1 MRSLSLRALSGVL
14 FLSGLPLVGC
24 DDQAHAPLAPTATAS
39 ALAASAPKSVAGKPF
54 SLDTKGSTLGFTMD
68 APDEKIRGAVA
79 ASGTLNIDLSDLT
92 LTTGN
97 IVADLGTLELFQR
110 PKAEPLPEPEGD
122 DKKKDKKK
130 ADKQDEPVEP
140 PPPSDGFAVEKKEAL
155 QNEHAKAWLEID
167 SSTPEQDR
175 ARNARAE
182 FAIRSIDEVS
192 AKDVTKLSGSER
204 VVTVKATGDFL
215 LHQRL
220 SKKTVELELVFG
232 FVGDQATTLRIR
244 SKAPFTVG
252 LAEHDVRPRDAF
264 GKLAQ
269 RSLEQMGAKVARE
282 AVISLDLLVPLG
294 EAPAGEAPAAPAP
307 TPAADA
313 SAAPAADASAAPAA
327 SASAAPA
334 ADASAAPAAD
344 SQAPAATP

>member
-1 MRSLSLRALSGVL
+1 MRSLSLRALSGAL
-14 FLSGLPLVGC
+14 LLAGLPLVGC
-24 DDQAHAPLAPTATAS
+24 DDQAHAPLAPTASAS
-39 ALAASAPKSVAGKPF
+39 ALAASAPKSVAGKPY

-79 ASGTLNIDLSDLT
+79 ASGTLHIDLSDLT
-92 LTTGN
+92 QTTGN
-97 IVADLGTLELFQR
+97 VVADLGTLELFRR
-110 PKAEPLPEPEGD
+110 PKAEPPPEPAEGD

-130 ADKQDEPVEP
+130 DKEAQPEEP
-140 PPPSDGFAVEKKEAL
+140 PPPSDGYAVEKMEAL
-155 QNEHAKAWLEID
+155 QNEHARAWLEID

-175 ARNARAE
+175 SRNARAE

-192 AKDVTKLSGSER
+192 AKDVTKLSGAER

-232 FVGDQATTLRIR
+232 FVGDQPTTLRIR
-244 SKAPFTVG
+244 SKAPLSVG

-269 RSLEQMGAKVARE
+269 RSLEQMGGKVARE
-282 AVISLDLLVPLG
+282 AVVSLDLSVTLG
-294 EAPAGEAPAAPAP
+294 EAPAAAAPAAAPAP
-307 TPAADA
+307 TADA
-313 SAAPAADASAAPAA
+313 SAAPAAD
-327 SASAAPA
+327 ASAAPA

>member
-1 MRSLSLRALSGVL
+1 MRSLSLRALSGAL
-14 FLSGLPLVGC
+14 LLAGLPLVGC
-24 DDQAHAPLAPTATAS
+24 DDQAHTPLAPRASAS
-39 ALAASAPKSVAGKPF
+39 ALAASAPKSVAGKPYGV
-54 SLDTKGSTLGFTMD
+54 DTKGSTLGFTMD
-68 APDEKIRGAVA
+68 APDEKIRGTVA
-79 ASGTLNIDLSDLT
+79 ASGTLHIDLSDLT
-92 LTTGN
+92 QTTGN

-110 PKAEPLPEPEGD
+110 PKAEPLPEPAEGD
-122 DKKKDKKK
+122 AKKKDKKK
-130 ADKQDEPVEP
+130 GEAKEAEAEVP

-155 QNEHAKAWLEID
+155 QNEHAKVWLEID

-175 ARNARAE
+175 ARNSRAE

-192 AKDVTKLSGSER
+192 AKDVTKLSGAER

-220 SKKTVELELVFG
+220 STKTVELELVFG
-232 FVGDQATTLRIR
+232 FVGDQPTTLRIR
-244 SKAPFTVG
+244 SKAPLTVG

-282 AVISLDLLVPLG
+282 ALVSLDLVVPLG
-294 EAPAGEAPAAPAP
+294 DAPAAAAPAP
-307 TPAADA
+307 AP
-313 SAAPAADASAAPAA
+313 APAAD
-327 SASAAPA
+327 ASAAPA

-344 SQAPAATP
+344 SQAPVATP